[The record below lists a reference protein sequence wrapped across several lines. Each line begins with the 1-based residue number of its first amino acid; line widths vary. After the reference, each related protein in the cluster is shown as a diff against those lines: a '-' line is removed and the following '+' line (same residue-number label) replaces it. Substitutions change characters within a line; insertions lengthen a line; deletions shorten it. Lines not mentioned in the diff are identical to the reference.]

1 MLRPGI
7 HSVKKDATNS
17 ELQTAIEKAVPMATK
32 QMAVRSQQFK
42 GATEKETCKKVFDYL
57 KALKYKADG
66 DEQQIRLPSGLVR
79 TGTGDCK
86 SYALFTSSV
95 LSNLNIP
102 HYLVYT
108 SYNQDPTP
116 THVYVMTKNGCIVD
130 AVWGKFNS
138 EKTPTYKIKKDMN
151 ISYIAGTGYRRSH
164 RMGAVS
170 TITLSIPRQILLGLY
185 STNVDGLA
193 TVAAKNMAPL
203 EAKWVKMGGSLS
215 AIRAAV
221 RDGNA
226 KKPKPSGALTRL
238 KSWIEDKAKSKGIKI
253 NGTMIGATVQS
264 NEAIKKML
272 TDGGSISI
280 SYRALLDT
288 LGAVIGG
295 FVASVVPGV
304 GTAAGAGA
312 GATIGE
318 VMYAQTGTIV
328 DALFPVTATTSTPA
342 PSATDAAAST
352 GSDSATT
359 SSINP
364 LYIVAAAGAA
374 YLLLKKK

>member
-17 ELQTAIEKAVPMATK
+17 ELQLAIEKAVPMATK

-42 GATEKETCKKVFDYL
+42 GATEKETCKKIFDYL
-57 KALKYKADG
+57 KQIKYKADG

-79 TGTGDCK
+79 TQTGDCK

-102 HYLVYT
+102 HYLIYT
-108 SYNQDPTP
+108 SYNSDPTP

-138 EKTPTYKIKKDMN
+138 EKQPTYKIKKDMN
-151 ISYIAGTGYRRSH
+151 ISYIAGTGHRRSH
-164 RMGAVS
+164 RMGALS
-170 TITLSIPRQILLGLY
+170 TVTLSIPRQIILGLY

-193 TVAAKNMAPL
+193 NVAAKNMGPL
-203 EAKWVKMGGSLS
+203 EAKWLKMGGSLS

-221 RDGNA
+221 ADGV
-226 KKPKPSGALTRL
+226 KKPARPSGALTRL
-238 KSWIEDKAKSKGIKI
+238 KSWIEAKAQSKGIKI
-253 NGTMIGATVQS
+253 NGTMIGATQQS

-318 VMYAQTGTIV
+318 VMYGQTGVII
-328 DALFPVTATTSTPA
+328 DALFPVTATTTTTDSTTP
-342 PSATDAAAST
+342 TDAATASDSSAST
-352 GSDSATT
+352 G
-359 SSINP
+359 INP

-374 YLLLKKK
+374 YLLLKK

>member
-1 MLRPGI
+1 MKPGI
-7 HSVKKDATNS
+7 HSVKQDASNS
-17 ELQTAIEKAVPMATK
+17 ELQKAIEAAQPYAVK
-32 QMAVRSQQFK
+32 QMAGRAEQFK
-42 GATEKETCKKVFDYL
+42 GTTEKETCKKIFDYL
-57 KALKYKADG
+57 KHNIKYKADG
-66 DEQQIRLPSGLVR
+66 DEQQVRLPSGLIR

-86 SYALFTSSV
+86 SYALFTSAV
-95 LSNLNIP
+95 LSNLGIP
-102 HYLVYT
+102 HYLTYA
-108 SYNQDPTP
+108 SYNSDPTP
-116 THVYVMTKNGCIVD
+116 THVYVTTKNGCIVD

-138 EKTPTYKIKKDMN
+138 EKQANHKINKPMN
-151 ISYIAGTGYRRSH
+151 ISYIAGVRGH
-164 RMGAVS
+164 RKRIGALS

-193 TVAAKNMAPL
+193 TIASKNMGPL

-221 RDGNA
+221 ADGV
-226 KKPKPSGALTRL
+226 KKPVKSSGALTRL
-238 KSWIEDKAKSKGIKI
+238 KSWIQEKASSKGIKI
-253 NGTMIGATVQS
+253 NGTMIGATAES
-264 NEAIKKML
+264 NAAIKKML

-318 VMYAQTGTIV
+318 ILYGQTGTLV
-328 DALFPVTATTSTPA
+328 DAMFPITSGSTTTTPVPTDTTST
-342 PSATDAAAST
+342 DAST
-352 GSDSATT
+352 SSS

-374 YLLLKKK
+374 YLLLKKR